1 MTSQSTSIFST
12 AFSDIPPESP
22 YKSPSSL
29 ARQGKNYS
37 MMSSPSPPAT
47 PETLSLL
54 NHSTTTST
62 STLIRSP
69 TTHTYTTSSR
79 GVARL
84 VQRRASPPKNYTSSG
99 GRLVDVKFL
108 AAAKLIDEAQSNV
121 ESARQTNLQKS
132 QTISELTDLLNKSL
146 SRQTLLE
153 SRLHKMNATL
163 LQSYDSKNLAVQEKS
178 IAQHQCTIAKSHA
191 IEHMKK
197 KEEAEKFISKTLA
210 EKNLLTAQLGKS
222 SRDLSISISKNSK
235 MASDLVSLEV
245 KIRALQKWGDMLEGA
260 KNISEKES
268 IETVKVCEKLR
279 KYLEKVRIEKEEI
292 RTKYAV
298 KFQEITERCIGL
310 EKENESLR
318 RKLMDVSD

>member
-1 MTSQSTSIFST
+1 
-12 AFSDIPPESP
+12 
-22 YKSPSSL
+22 
-29 ARQGKNYS
+29 

-47 PETLSLL
+47 PVTLSLL
-54 NHSTTTST
+54 NHSMTTST

-108 AAAKLIDEAQSNV
+108 AAAKLIDEGKCVLSVCCELSLSNPFFYPLPYAKNNEKAQSNV

-222 SRDLSISISKNSK
+222 SRDLSISSSKNSK

-279 KYLEKVRIEKEEI
+279 KDLEMVRIEKEEI